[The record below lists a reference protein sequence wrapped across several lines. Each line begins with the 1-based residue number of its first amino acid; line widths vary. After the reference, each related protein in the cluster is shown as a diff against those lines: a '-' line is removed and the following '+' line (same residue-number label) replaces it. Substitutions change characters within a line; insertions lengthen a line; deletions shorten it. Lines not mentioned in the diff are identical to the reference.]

1 MRMPGQVD
9 HLVYAVPDL
18 DRAIEDLEK
27 RLGVRAA
34 PGGRHSGEGTRNALI
49 GLGTDSYL
57 EILAPDPDQPLPSRS
72 LWLGLEGRKTPRLT
86 AWAVKGRHL
95 EALVH
100 RAQESGV
107 RLGHVE
113 AGSRRRPDGSLLQWE
128 FTDPHTVV
136 AEGLVPFFIDW
147 GSSAHPASA
156 APAGVSLLALRAE
169 HPRPAG
175 VTALLRGLGLQLP
188 VTKGDRAA
196 LIAHLETPRGVVEL
210 R

>member
-1 MRMPGQVD
+1 MSGQVD

-18 DRAIEDLEK
+18 DRAVEDLEK

-34 PGGRHSGEGTRNALI
+34 PGGRHPGEGSRNALI
-49 GLGTDSYL
+49 GLGTGCYL
-57 EILAPDPDQPLPSRS
+57 EIVAPDPDQPLPSRP

-86 AWAVKGRHL
+86 AWAVKGRDL
-95 EALVH
+95 QALVH
-100 RAQESGV
+100 RAQQSGV
-107 RLGHVE
+107 RLGPVE
-113 AGSRRRPDGSLLQWE
+113 TGSRRRPDGVVLRWE
-128 FTDPHTVV
+128 FTDPHAVV

-147 GSSAHPASA
+147 SSSDHPATA

-175 VTALLRGLGLQLP
+175 VMALLRGLGLQLP

-196 LIAHLETPRGVVEL
+196 LIAHLDTPQGVVEL